1 MSARKPPSGAS
12 PAQATSGSST
22 PNGTPAG
29 AAHINP
35 QIQPHQ
41 VTVTAGGVKAPAF
54 TDDAAATIVV
64 SNYDKAKQY
73 LETNSWLLEW
83 QAADILYQSPV
94 NDRWVRVADGRP
106 VRISRFLVAKN
117 TVTMA
122 GQVRRGVW
130 GNQKPFALQPEGE
143 TSELELEAWTHLLW
157 MLLKRSRAEYHF
169 SLANDSA
176 ALYGT
181 GVLRPGCETKTVI
194 KKVRKRKTPETTV
207 TLPLGGTEKVPTEA
221 SDDFAIVPMEVK
233 ETWPFIEYMRL
244 GTALFD
250 PDWRTPNAPEESARY
265 VVDYEVVDFQ
275 GLQRLRELPCYKNI
289 PDDETLK
296 AWFLNHPQGDAAP
309 ASQTADLM
317 TSQSSVVAHAE
328 GEQRQMSADPFKKPY
343 ALLTRWDCERV
354 TTVWCVDARYL
365 VIRNDEHDMGDHA
378 LHYTMNWWN
387 IPEMGYGLGIG
398 RLNSGDQRMEQGVLN
413 EVLKMIGM
421 WFNTPLLTRRG
432 LNAPTQ
438 NVIAGLGTFLAV
450 DTAPG
455 EHVKDAVAYIDKP
468 AIPREAWQ
476 VYQEAKEGGQD
487 LVGANATTMQGNLGG
502 PGSSAMRTAAGVNRV
517 GGKADENVA
526 GPVEQQGNA
535 LERFL
540 YFLIDIVR
548 LKMPPAEIRQ
558 ILRKKYAKAIL
569 DQLDME
575 KFLNAEFAVDVL
587 AGMRLMFKQAIQ
599 QMIPFIL
606 QILQQPAIQN
616 YYNQLGKVLD
626 YESLFS
632 ILIRM
637 SELDGNIDNI
647 FRDMTPRER
656 VMFKQMNP
664 AAQKVQAQLAVEQ
677 QRGKNKQAE
686 IQTKG
691 QVDQTNKITEIAAE
705 HMAGAIP
712 LERAEGLVE
721 RNQDQQFLRNGVP
734 DPLAT

>member
-1 MSARKPPSGAS
+1 MDDEAIDTGIPAS
-12 PAQATSGSST
+12 
-22 PNGTPAG
+22 

-35 QIQPHQ
+35 DIQPGQ
-41 VTVTAGGVKAPAF
+41 VTTTPGGVKAPAF
-54 TDDAAATIVV
+54 DDDAAASIVV
-64 SNYDKAKQY
+64 SNYEKSKAY

-94 NDRWVRVADGRP
+94 NDLWTRVADGRP

-122 GQVRRGVW
+122 NQVHQAVW
-130 GNQKPFALQPEGE
+130 GQQKPFALQPEGD
-143 TSELELEAWTHLLW
+143 TTELELEAWTHLLW
-157 MLLKRSRAEYHF
+157 VLMKRAKAEYHF
-169 SLANDSA
+169 GLANHSA

-181 GVLRPGCETKTVI
+181 GVLRPGVETKTI
-194 KKVRKRKTPETTV
+194 RKKVRKRKVAEPKISMPISGE
-207 TLPLGGTEKVPTEA
+207 ESVPTEK
-221 SDDFAIVPMEVK
+221 SDDFEVVPQEVK

-250 PDWRTPNAPEESARY
+250 PEWRTPNAPEESARY
-265 VVDYEVVDFQ
+265 VIDYEVVDFQ
-275 GLQRLRELPCYKNI
+275 GLQRLRALPCYKNI
-289 PDDETLK
+289 PGDEELK
-296 AWFLNHPQGDAAP
+296 KWFLNHPQGDAAP

-343 ALLTRWDCERV
+343 PLISMWDEERV
-354 TTVWCVDARYL
+354 TVVWCVEGRYL
-365 VIRNDEHDMGDHA
+365 VIRNDEHDIGDHA
-378 LHYTMNWWN
+378 LHYTMNWWD
-387 IPEMGYGLGIG
+387 IPNMGYGIGIG

-487 LVGANATTMQGNLGG
+487 LVGANSTTMQGNLGG

-517 GGKADENVA
+517 GGKADENVS
-526 GPVEQQGNA
+526 GPVMQQGNA

-540 YFLIDIVR
+540 YFLVDVVR

-558 ILRKKYAKAIL
+558 ILKKKYAKAIL

-575 KFLNAEFAVDVL
+575 KFLNAEFGMNVL
-587 AGMRLMFKQAIQ
+587 AGMRMMARQAIQ
-599 QMIPFIL
+599 QLIPFLL
-606 QILQQPAIQN
+606 QIIQQPQALDALHQTGRTIDFAAIE
-616 YYNQLGKVLD
+616 G
-626 YESLFS
+626 LF
-632 ILIRM
+632 IRM
-637 SELDGNIDNI
+637 SELDGNADNI
-647 FRDMTPRER
+647 YRQMT
-656 VMFKQMNP
+656 KQEAAAYKQNSP
-664 AAQKVQAQLAVEQ
+664 GAQKVAGQIAVEK
-677 QRGKNKQAE
+677 QRGQNKLQEAE
-686 IQTKG
+686 TKG

-721 RNQDQQFLRNGVP
+721 RNQDETYLRSGVP
-734 DPLAT
+734 DALAS

>member
-1 MSARKPPSGAS
+1 MAELASA
-12 PAQATSGSST
+12 
-22 PNGTPAG
+22 NGIPAG

-35 QIQPHQ
+35 QIQPSQ
-41 VTVTAGGVKAPAF
+41 VTITEGGLQAPVF

-64 SNYDKAKQY
+64 SNYEKAKQY

-122 GQVRRGVW
+122 GQVHRGVW

-143 TSELELEAWTHLLW
+143 TTELHLTAWTHLLW
-157 MLLKRSRAEYHF
+157 VLLKRSRAEYHF
-169 SLANDSA
+169 GLANDSA

-194 KKVRKRKTPETTV
+194 KKVRKRKKPETEIN
-207 TLPLGGTEKVPTEA
+207 LPLGGAEKVPTEE

-250 PDWRTPNAPEESARY
+250 PEWRTPNAPEESARY
-265 VVDYEVVDFQ
+265 VIDYEVVDFQ

-343 ALLTRWDCERV
+343 PLISMWDCEHV
-354 TTVWCVDARYL
+354 TTVWCVDGRYM
-365 VIRNDEHDMGDHA
+365 VIRNDEHDIGDHA

-387 IPEMGYGLGIG
+387 IPNMGYGLGIG

-548 LKMPPAEIRQ
+548 LKMPPSEIRQ
-558 ILRKKYAKAIL
+558 ILRKKYAQAIL

-575 KFLNAEFAVDVL
+575 KFLNAEFSVNVL
-587 AGMRLMFKQAIQ
+587 AGMRLMARQAIQ
-599 QMIPFIL
+599 QLIPFLL
-606 QILQQPAIQN
+606 QIIQQPQALDALHQTGRTIDFAAI
-616 YYNQLGKVLD
+616 
-626 YESLFS
+626 ESLF
-632 ILIRM
+632 IRM
-637 SELDGNIDNI
+637 SELDGNADNI
-647 FRDMTPRER
+647 YRPMTKEELATY
-656 VMFKQMNP
+656 KQNSP
-664 AAQKVQAQLAVEQ
+664 GAQKAAAQVAVQK
-677 QRGKNKQAE
+677 QRGQDKLQE
-686 IQTKG
+686 VQVKG

-712 LERAEGLVE
+712 LERAEGLVS
-721 RNQDQQFLRNGVP
+721 RDQDEQILRNGIP
-734 DPLAT
+734 GIG